1 MQHWSH
7 VKEVLKRLQKV
18 GLYTKAEKCE
28 FYLDSVEYLGY
39 VLSSSGL
46 TMSDAKVKTIQ
57 EWLEPKKVKDI
68 QSFLGFANFY
78 RRFIF
83 NYSNIVIPL
92 TRLTRKNTLWNFDN
106 DCRIAFN
113 TLKQAFISTPILMH
127 WVPDTQ
133 LVVQT
138 DASDY
143 ALAAILSIM
152 TKDNEIHPI
161 AFYSKTFSALELNY
175 DIHDKELLAIFE
187 AFKIWR
193 HYLEGSAS
201 PIDVVMDHKNLKYF
215 STTKILICQQA
226 RWSEYLSQF
235 NLVIRFCPG
244 CLGTKPD
251 ALTRRWDVYPK
262 EGDNSYASVN
272 PHNFYP
278 VFTHEQIT
286 ASLQVTILTTPILR
300 TATILD

>member
-1 MQHWSH
+1 M
-7 VKEVLKRLQKV
+7 E
-18 GLYTKAEKCE
+18 T
-28 FYLDSVEYLGY
+28 
-39 VLSSSGL
+39 
-46 TMSDAKVKTIQ
+46 
-57 EWLEPKKVKDI
+57 
-68 QSFLGFANFY
+68 
-78 RRFIF
+78 
-83 NYSNIVIPL
+83 
-92 TRLTRKNTLWNFDN
+92 NT
-106 DCRIAFN
+106 
-113 TLKQAFISTPILMH
+113 
-127 WVPDTQ
+127 
-133 LVVQT
+133 
-138 DASDY
+138 SDY

-152 TKDNEIHPI
+152 TKDNEIHPV
-161 AFYSKTFSALELNY
+161 AFYSRTFSALELNY
-175 DIHDKELLAIFE
+175 NIHDKELLAIFE
-187 AFKIWR
+187 VFKIWR

-201 PIDVVMDHKNLKYF
+201 PINVVMDHKNLEYF
-215 STTKILICQQA
+215 LTTKILICQQA